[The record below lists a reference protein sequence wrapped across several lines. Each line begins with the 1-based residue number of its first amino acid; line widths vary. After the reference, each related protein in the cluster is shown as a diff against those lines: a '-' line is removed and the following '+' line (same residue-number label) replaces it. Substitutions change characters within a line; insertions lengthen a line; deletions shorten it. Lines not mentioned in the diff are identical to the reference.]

1 MELNQILCNQIT
13 SVMKH
18 FRWFYET
25 LLLNLLLDLLEWFAE
40 PTSRLVEMVWRD
52 KYLYMQ
58 VRENK
63 LASV

>member
-1 MELNQILCNQIT
+1 
-13 SVMKH
+13 MKH